1 MNEIGYVSMNQPS
14 CARGSWREVFLVAYP
29 LILSSFSA
37 TLMHFVD
44 RLYLSWYDTRT
55 IAAAMPGGIL
65 SFTMV
70 CLFMG
75 TARFTNTF
83 VAQFYGAKDYERC
96 AAATWQ
102 GVYFALFAAV
112 LIPLTRPLGER
123 ILTWGNHSA
132 EIQAM
137 ERLYFRILLY
147 GGGLE
152 VLNAAFSSFYT
163 GRGKTLVVLWVTLIA
178 NAANAVLDY
187 AMVFGRLGFPEMGI
201 KGAALAT
208 VICSAIPCVI
218 FMVLMLGRE
227 NRRLYATTRFV
238 FRKDLFW
245 NLIRYGVPSGFN
257 LFLDISSFTLFVIL
271 VGRLGESQLAA
282 SNIALSINTLS
293 FFPILG
299 ISIAT
304 STVVGQCIGARDIR
318 AAQRT
323 PYSALRLAL
332 TYAGVFALLFGCA
345 PDAFFRLF
353 AQRSE
358 GGIAFETVAR
368 HGRYLMR
375 LVALY
380 GLFDALNL
388 TFCGALKGAGD
399 TRFAMWVGLIGSW
412 LFFVPCVYVLIHFF
426 QANLLAVWGCMTIYA
441 ISLGVAYFVRFR
453 MGQWKSIDLIEH

>member
-1 MNEIGYVSMNQPS
+1 MDKPPHL
-14 CARGSWREVFLVAYP
+14 RGGWREVFLVAYP

-44 RLYLSWYDTRT
+44 RLYLSWYDTRA
-55 IAAAMPGGIL
+55 IAAALPGGIL

-83 VAQFYGAKDYERC
+83 VAQFYGAGKNKEC

-112 LIPLTRPLGER
+112 LIPLARPLGER
-123 ILTWGNHSA
+123 ILAWGNHSE
-132 EIQAM
+132 EIQVM

-152 VLNAAFSSFYT
+152 VLNGALASFYT

-178 NAANAVLDY
+178 NVANAGLNY
-187 AMVFGRLGFPEMGI
+187 CMIFGRLGFPEMGI

-208 VICSAIPCVI
+208 VCCSTIPCAV
-218 FMVLMLGRE
+218 FLFLLLRSE
-227 NRRLYATTRFV
+227 NRRVYATANFK

-245 NLIRYGVPSGFN
+245 NLIRYGVPAGFN
-257 LFLDISSFTLFVIL
+257 LFLDMSSFTLFVIL
-271 VGRLGESQLAA
+271 VGRLGEAELAA

-304 STVVGQCIGARDIR
+304 STVVGQCIGAGDISAAER
-318 AAQRT
+318 A

-332 TYAGVFALLFGCA
+332 SYAGLFALLFGFA
-345 PDAFFRLF
+345 PNLFFRLF
-353 AQRSE
+353 AQRSD
-358 GGIAFETVAR
+358 GGIAFEAVAS
-368 HGRYLMR
+368 HARYLMR

-412 LFFVPCVYVLIHFF
+412 LFFVPSVYVLIHYFE
-426 QANLLAVWGCMTIYA
+426 ATLLGVWICMTIYA
-441 ISLGVAYFVRFR
+441 IALGIAYYIRFR
-453 MGQWKSIDLIEH
+453 IGRWKCIHLIDQ